1 MTKLESM
8 TIGFENVDVAVV
20 PAEYISGVLVHG
32 IHAGLYITGSDARVM
47 RYQTSDQLTF
57 FLKDNAANI
66 ETAYGEKLFERINK
80 WKDITSVE
88 LRYDDGTVEEIGTP
102 WIGPDSQENLAQMCE
117 ERDGELKIEI
127 FKREEC

>member
-1 MTKLESM
+1 MAKLESI
-8 TIGFENVDVAVV
+8 TIVFENVDVAVV
-20 PAEYISGVLVHG
+20 PAEYINGVLIHG
-32 IHAGLYITGSDARVM
+32 IQAGLYIHGSDGSVR
-47 RYQTSDQLTF
+47 RYQTSGQITF

-66 ETAYGEKLFERINK
+66 ETAYGERLFERIKK

-88 LRYDDGTVEEIGTP
+88 LKYDDGTAEEIGTP